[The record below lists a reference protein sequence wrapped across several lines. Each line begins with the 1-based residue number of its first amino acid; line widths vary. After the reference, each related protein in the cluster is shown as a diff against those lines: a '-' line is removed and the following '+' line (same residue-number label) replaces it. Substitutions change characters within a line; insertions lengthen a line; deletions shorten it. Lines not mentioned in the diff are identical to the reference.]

1 MDFLSNDL
9 IWLALALFA
18 TGIIAGVLSG
28 LLGVGGGIVIVP
40 VLFHIFTSLE
50 IDPAVRMHLA
60 VGTSL
65 ATIIFTSIRSVR
77 SHHKRGAVDVPLL
90 KSWWFPV
97 LLGVLGG
104 TLIAGVVSGP
114 VLTAVFAIVAFIV
127 AMHMAFGRESWQLG
141 EQLPTGIGRYF
152 IASGIGGFSVLMGLG
167 GGTLGVPIMRL
178 FNYPIHNAVATA
190 SGLGVL
196 IAIPG
201 MIGFIIAGWQ
211 AANLPPYSVGYVNLI
226 GFALIVPATV
236 ISAPWGVRLA
246 HAISR
251 QALQYAFALFLALT
265 SIRMLLNLF

>member
-1 MDFLSNDL
+1 MMELLTNELF
-9 IWLALALFA
+9 WLAIALFG
-18 TGIIAGVLSG
+18 TGIIAGILSG

-40 VLFHIFTSLE
+40 VLFHIFTMLD
-50 IDPAVRMHLA
+50 IDTSIRMHLA

-90 KSWWFPV
+90 RSWWLPV
-97 LLGVLGG
+97 LLGVAAG
-104 TLIAGVVSGP
+104 TLIAGIVDGP
-114 VLTAVFAIVAFIV
+114 VLTAVFAIVAMIV
-127 AMHMAFGRESWQLG
+127 ALHMAFGREEWHLG
-141 EQLPTGIGRYF
+141 DALPTGIGRYL
-152 IASGIGGFSVLMGLG
+152 IASLIGGFSVLMGLG

-201 MIGFIIAGWQ
+201 AIGFMIAGWQ
-211 AANLPPYSVGYVNLI
+211 ADNLPPWSLGYVNLI

-251 QALQYAFALFLALT
+251 RALQYAFALFLALT
-265 SIRMLLNLF
+265 SCRMLLNL